1 MPLSGLQNP
10 KTARSRSP
18 GKQRATGGK
27 RCDCRRPSSR
37 RRGYKVQKTHASVTP
52 VSNAPPGV
60 NGAIAAGRLPG
71 GGAIKSKKRT
81 LP

>member
-10 KTARSRSP
+10 KTARSRYP
-18 GKQRATGGK
+18 GKPPPGGK

-37 RRGYKVQKTHASVTP
+37 RRGYKVQKPHASVAP
-52 VSNAPPGV
+52 VSSAPPGV

-71 GGAIKSKKRT
+71 SGATNAKNRT

>member
-10 KTARSRSP
+10 KTARFRSP

-37 RRGYKVQKTHASVTP
+37 KWSYQIQISHASVAP

-60 NGAIAAGRLPG
+60 NGAIAADRLPG
-71 GGAIKSKKRT
+71 SGATKSKYRT